1 VSCGASDESARF
13 RVPGLSLYPVNIM
26 NFTKLHG
33 TGNDFVVVDGRNADR
48 DWQSLAQAI
57 CDRHFGVGGDGL
69 IAAVASDRAAVRM
82 RIFNADG
89 SEAEM
94 SGNGMRC
101 LVKFVVDQ
109 GIVAPARDEF
119 DVETGAGVMRVTV
132 TMRSGLVASVRESMG
147 QPHLDPREIPIAV
160 EAPAPIVGLPVEVDG
175 QTLPI
180 TAVSMGN
187 PHAVYFQDAPVE
199 DYALHRVGPRMEHH
213 PLFPMRTNFEVV
225 RMLDRSHAEMRVW
238 ERGVG
243 ETLSCGSGASAT
255 MVAARLQGLADD
267 ALELRVPGGVL
278 QLEWD
283 GAGDVVLTGPVVEA
297 FRGTWPD

>member
-1 VSCGASDESARF
+1 
-13 RVPGLSLYPVNIM
+13 M

-33 TGNDFVVVDGRNADR
+33 TGNDFVLVDARALER
-48 DWQSLAQAI
+48 DWSALAQAI

-69 IAAVASDRAAVRM
+69 ILACGSERAAVRM

-101 LVKFVVDQ
+101 LVKFAVDG
-109 GIVAPARDEF
+109 GIVTPQGDEF
-119 DVETGAGVMRVTV
+119 DVETGAGVLRVRIATE
-132 TMRSGLVASVRESMG
+132 RGLVSSVRESMG
-147 QPHLDPREIPIAV
+147 PPRLDPREIPVAIDA
-160 EAPAPIVGLPVEVDG
+160 APPVKALGVQVDG
-175 QTLPI
+175 RTLTVTP
-180 TAVSMGN
+180 VSMGN
-187 PHAVYFQDAPVE
+187 PHAVHFQSSPVAE
-199 DYALHRVGPRMEHH
+199 FPLHSLGPLVEHH
-213 PLFPMRTNFEVV
+213 ALFPRRTNFEVV
-225 RMLDRSHAEMRVW
+225 RMLGRDRAEMRVW

-255 MVAARLQGLADD
+255 MVAARLLDLVDGAM
-267 ALELRVPGGVL
+267 ELRVPGGVL

-283 GAGDVVLTGPVVEA
+283 GEGDVILTGPVVES